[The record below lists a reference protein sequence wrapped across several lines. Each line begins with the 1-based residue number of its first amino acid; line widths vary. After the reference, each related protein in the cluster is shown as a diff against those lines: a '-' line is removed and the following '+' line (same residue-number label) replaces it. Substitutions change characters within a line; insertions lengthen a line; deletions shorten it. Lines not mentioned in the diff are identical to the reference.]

1 MAEIEHFVDPT
12 DKTHPKFENV
22 SSQKLTLYPSEYQIE
37 GKPAVNMALE
47 DAVSQVILK
56 YMKLWVSG
64 PTWLPNTEVLFSNIS
79 CLY

>member
-12 DKTHPKFENV
+12 DKSHPKFENV

-37 GKPAVNMALE
+37 GKPAVNIALE
-47 DAVSQVILK
+47 DAVSQVSLK
-56 YMKLWVSG
+56 YMKLWVTG
-64 PTWLPNTEVLFSNIS
+64 PTRLSNTEVLSANIS